1 INGYIQCNCK
11 RHLWLQP
18 CQMANVSNYRW
29 KKNDIVDSTEPT
41 DSELEELM
49 NTDGLDESEV
59 KKRRAVLKKLAAATR
74 KSKKGL
80 VDLNRI
86 ARAQLNKKKSG
97 GLQAWHV
104 YSRLYYTERVKAT
117 FDARYP
123 EEVKSWEKRKNAA
136 EAKGKKFTE
145 KRPTVIATRNKITRE
160 FYKNEDAETKSSV
173 EKMYQEELKGK
184 KADGVLDF
192 DEPQTPQQFQD
203 ALSSLGLFAQ
213 PFVDATALKTGGVVA
228 LLVCAPMPDDG
239 GELGVLSVH
248 AGRTRGLVNE
258 KWPKAFPITW
268 RVAQK
273 GMIEF
278 AREVFEKKNASSPGL
293 PRAWLA
299 GLPRPFGL

>member
-1 INGYIQCNCK
+1 
-11 RHLWLQP
+11 
-18 CQMANVSNYRW
+18 M
-29 KKNDIVDSTEPT
+29 
-41 DSELEELM
+41 
-49 NTDGLDESEV
+49 
-59 KKRRAVLKKLAAATR
+59 
-74 KSKKGL
+74 
-80 VDLNRI
+80 
-86 ARAQLNKKKSG
+86 
-97 GLQAWHV
+97 

-160 FYKNEDAETKSSV
+160 FYKNEDAETKSIV

-192 DEPQTPQQFQD
+192 DEPQTPQQFQECVFLPLCFAHMLIPYS

-239 GELGVLSVH
+239 GELGVLRCV
-248 AGRTRGLVNE
+248 RQL
-258 KWPKAFPITW
+258 
-268 RVAQK
+268 
-273 GMIEF
+273 
-278 AREVFEKKNASSPGL
+278 
-293 PRAWLA
+293 
-299 GLPRPFGL
+299 